1 MKGHVLPRAALVL
14 TFFLG
19 ILSFVPGQDAG
30 VRRFALFVGANDGGD
45 DRVTLRYA
53 VSDAARVA
61 DAMFSVGGVQPGDSR
76 LLRDPDG
83 ATIDRTIQW
92 IAREADRAKG
102 EVRRVEFLLYYS
114 GHSDEQGLLLGNERY
129 YYRDLRNAI
138 ESVRADVAV
147 AMLDSCSSGS
157 FTRLKGG
164 YRGQPFLIH
173 DTADMTGYAFL
184 TSSSDNEA
192 SQESDEIG
200 ASFFTHYLVSG
211 LLGAA
216 DTTRDGR
223 VTLNEVYQYA
233 FAETL
238 SRTAGTVAGPQ
249 HPAYEIQ
256 LTGAGDLVLT
266 DLGQANAGILLEP
279 RVSGR
284 VYIRDHDRG
293 RIVAEFEKYRGDSL
307 EIAVPA
313 GRYRVELR
321 SADGMSV
328 AAVTTLS
335 GGSTPV
341 ASGDF
346 SSMRLE
352 RNRLR
357 GDRSGQDGSL
367 ERIRDSAVDAV
378 ETVGRVTAAA
388 FSGGDPGSPHF
399 VPADPST
406 LTREPLVID
415 VLPGTRLVPN
425 PSAPEGT
432 SIHHLVFGLLAAE
445 SGYTDGL
452 MLSVG
457 MNIGTGVTRGIEASY
472 LGNIR
477 RGRVHGIQQ
486 ATVFNI
492 HSGEIRGIQ
501 SSSVFNITD
510 GNVWGIQGASVF
522 NVVDGEVRGIQGS
535 GFASI
540 AGYQVQGVQAGGA
553 FSMSP
558 RIRGVQAG
566 AVTLAD
572 DVRGVQL
579 GAVNMANSVRG
590 AQIGVVNLANE
601 VNGATLGVLNLVRFG
616 IHDVSLTL
624 DDRGGSWLAF
634 QNGTETLYTIYQ
646 LGLRQGNLESD
657 NVEILSA
664 AGLGTRIWSGTI
676 HLDADLSAM
685 VQASGP
691 QVFPSFRITGGLRL
705 GRRFAVIGGVR
716 FDGLLLFNGQE
727 PEEAHSGRSFTVL
740 GDGIEVFPHVFG
752 GIKI

>member
-1 MKGHVLPRAALVL
+1 MVWNVRRAAIGLTLFLSVL
-14 TFFLG
+14 IFL
-19 ILSFVPGQDAG
+19 PAQDAG
-30 VRRFALFVGANDGGD
+30 VRRFALFVGANDGGA

-61 DAMFSVGGVQPGDSR
+61 DVMFTVGGVQPGDSR

-83 ATIDRTIQW
+83 ATIDRAVEW
-92 IAREADRAKG
+92 IARETARAKG
-102 EVRRVEFLLYYS
+102 DARRVEFLLYYS
-114 GHSDEQGLLLGNERY
+114 GHSDEQGLLLGNEKY
-129 YYRDLRNAI
+129 SYRDLRKAI

-147 AMLDSCSSGS
+147 ALLDSCSSGS

-233 FAETL
+233 FTETL
-238 SRTAGTVAGPQ
+238 SRTAGTFAGPQ
-249 HPAYEIQ
+249 HPSYEIQ
-256 LTGAGDLVLT
+256 LTGAGDLTLT
-266 DLGQANAGILLEP
+266 DLGQADSGILLEP
-279 RVSGR
+279 QVSGR
-284 VYIRDHDRG
+284 VYIREHDRG
-293 RIVAEFEKYRGDSL
+293 RIVAEFEKYRGESL

-321 SADGMSV
+321 DSDGMSV
-328 AAVTTLS
+328 TPVTTFS

-341 ASGDF
+341 ASADF
-346 SSMRLE
+346 STMRLE
-352 RNRLR
+352 RSRLR
-357 GDRSGQDGSL
+357 GDAIVGQDGSL
-367 ERIRDSAVDAV
+367 ERILDTTVDAV
-378 ETVGRVTAAA
+378 ETMGRVTAAA
-388 FSGGDPGSPHF
+388 FTGGDPGSPHF
-399 VPADPST
+399 VPADRSR
-406 LTREPLVID
+406 LTNEPLVID
-415 VLPGTRLVPN
+415 VLPGVRLVPN
-425 PSAPEGT
+425 PSVPEGE
-432 SIHHLVFGLLAAE
+432 SAHHLVLGILAAE

-452 MLSVG
+452 MLSMG
-457 MNIGTGVTRGIEASY
+457 MNIGTGVTRGMEASY

-477 RGRVHGIQQ
+477 RGRVHGIQH

-510 GNVWGIQGASVF
+510 GNVWGVQASSVF
-522 NVVDGEVRGIQGS
+522 NVVDGEIRGIQGS

-540 AGYQVQGVQAGGA
+540 AGYQVHGVQAAGA
-553 FSMSP
+553 FAMSP
-558 RIRGVQAG
+558 RVRGLQTGTVTLTDEIRGA
-566 AVTLAD
+566 
-572 DVRGVQL
+572 QL
-579 GAVNMANSVRG
+579 GVVNLANSVRG

-601 VNGATLGVLNLVRFG
+601 VDGITLGVLNLVRFG
-616 IHDVSLTL
+616 VRDLSLTF
-624 DDRGGSWLAF
+624 DDRGGSWVSF
-634 QNGTETLYTIYQ
+634 QNGTEGLYTIYQ
-646 LGLRQGNLESD
+646 LGLRQEDLESD
-657 NVEILSA
+657 SVEFISA

-676 HLDADLSAM
+676 YLDADLSAM
-685 VQASGP
+685 VQGSGP
-691 QVFPSFRITGGLRL
+691 EVFPSFRVSGGLRL
-705 GRRFAVIGGVR
+705 GRRFAVIVGIR
-716 FDGLLLFNGQE
+716 FDGLFSFYEQENTGTHTGQSFNIFGE
-727 PEEAHSGRSFTVL
+727 GV
-740 GDGIEVFPHVFG
+740 EVFPHVFG